1 MATAN
6 FTTKPRMRGVFGL
19 VGPVGL
25 MVLMEN
31 LRRGGGYEVRFEGF
45 LGERGWAVSE
55 YVWRFWGVGVGR
67 DI

>member
-1 MATAN
+1 
-6 FTTKPRMRGVFGL
+6 MRGVFGL